1 MSQLKKHICAI
12 SFRKSM
18 GRKV

>member
-12 SFRKSM
+12 SFRKSV